1 MEKFSAL
8 RAISGLLKIQAAITV
23 MFSIM
28 LIIVLL
34 TSNDYALTSG
44 IKTIAVVLII
54 AIGIL
59 VTIVQLAISEIILLF
74 LQIEINTRP
83 QKSKSPSPIAKPQN
97 TQPQQLEPQYEWECN
112 FCGYK
117 QATDFIFCPK
127 CMLNDDGL
135 PMEGLNAEARI

>member
-1 MEKFSAL
+1 MA
-8 RAISGLLKIQAAITV
+8 V
-23 MFSIM
+23 
-28 LIIVLL
+28 IVLL
-34 TSNDYALTSG
+34 TSSDYALTSG

-59 VTIVQLAISEIILLF
+59 VTIIQLAISEIILLF

-97 TQPQQLEPQYEWECN
+97 TQPQQLETQYEWECN
-112 FCGYK
+112 FCGHK
-117 QATDFIFCPK
+117 QATDFMFCPK

-135 PMEGLNAEARI
+135 PRKV